1 MPMTDSLQVNEKGIT
16 ASSNLLGAI
25 NPVFY
30 VHVCSKI
37 QKQIHL
43 HSNEVKVNEIYVTFC
58 DLGLIFITLT
68 LV

>member
-1 MPMTDSLQVNEKGIT
+1 ML
-16 ASSNLLGAI
+16 
-25 NPVFY
+25 
-30 VHVCSKI
+30 KI

-43 HSNEVKVNEIYVTFC
+43 HSNEVKVYEIYLTFR